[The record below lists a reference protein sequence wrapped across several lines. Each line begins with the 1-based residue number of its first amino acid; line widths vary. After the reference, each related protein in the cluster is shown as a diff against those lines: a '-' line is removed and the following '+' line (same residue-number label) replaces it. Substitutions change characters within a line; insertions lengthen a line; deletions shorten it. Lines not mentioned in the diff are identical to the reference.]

1 MTCFM
6 FDKILDDFKVAVEA
20 GSAQRRRIGL
30 GRAVNRGTAT
40 HQIANDGGVTGRRR
54 HPQRWCAFNRLPVER
69 HCNTATNSHY

>member
-40 HQIANDGGVTGRRR
+40 H
-54 HPQRWCAFNRLPVER
+54 
-69 HCNTATNSHY
+69 